1 MCVQFADDD
10 DVVDVEIESEGRLT
24 SAHLRNPPLLS
35 SSHHREIILP
45 IR

>member
-24 SAHLRNPPLLS
+24 GAHLGNPP
-35 SSHHREIILP
+35 HHREIILP